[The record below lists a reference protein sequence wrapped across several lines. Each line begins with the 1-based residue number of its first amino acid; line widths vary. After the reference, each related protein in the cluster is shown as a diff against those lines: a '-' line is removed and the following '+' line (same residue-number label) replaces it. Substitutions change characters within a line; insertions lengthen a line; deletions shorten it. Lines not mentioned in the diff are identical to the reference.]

1 MRPALRRGKSV
12 WGWGGREG
20 DETSSLQSRTHLRR
34 HRNGSWSSSATRE
47 LCSEGTRPGSTPRSA
62 AALRP
67 AQATMDL
74 GEISNHICQAL
85 HLEPC
90 KSVACA
96 CCRWVFEAPGEAQ
109 FQGERDVF
117 QCDKRQSLQGV
128 SDLFIPQARGDIFLP
143 SI

>member
-1 MRPALRRGKSV
+1 MKRALCKAGHTS
-12 WGWGGREG
+12 GGTGTAPGAALPPE
-20 DETSSLQSRTHLRR
+20 
-34 HRNGSWSSSATRE
+34 SSARRAPGLAARRE
-47 LCSEGTRPGSTPRSA
+47 VPQLSALPGP
-62 AALRP
+62 P
-67 AQATMDL
+67 WIL
-74 GEISNHICQAL
+74 GEISNPICQAL